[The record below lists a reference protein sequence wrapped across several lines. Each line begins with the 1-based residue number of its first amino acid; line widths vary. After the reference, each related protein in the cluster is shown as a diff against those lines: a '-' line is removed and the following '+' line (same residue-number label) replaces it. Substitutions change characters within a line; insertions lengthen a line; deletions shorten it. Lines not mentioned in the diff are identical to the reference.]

1 MQGKI
6 KGNKK
11 KWKKKY
17 MVDKCIRDDDVEDI
31 EIINLLKVKE
41 EERKISCDDDMNV
54 KMYKDCEKII
64 L

>member
-1 MQGKI
+1 
-6 KGNKK
+6 
-11 KWKKKY
+11 